1 MIKNDLTPQNWESI
15 KVQNKGKKQNEKE
28 YIN

>member
-1 MIKNDLTPQNWESI
+1 MIKNDLTPQSWESL
-15 KVQNKGKKQNEKE
+15 KVQNKEKKQNEKE